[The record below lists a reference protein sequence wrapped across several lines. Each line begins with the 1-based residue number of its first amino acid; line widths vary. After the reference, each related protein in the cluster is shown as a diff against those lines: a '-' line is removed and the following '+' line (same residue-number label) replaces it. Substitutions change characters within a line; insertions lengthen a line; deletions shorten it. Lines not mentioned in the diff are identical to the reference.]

1 MSSVVVPLLD
11 LVALKGE
18 EEARR
23 ILTGFS
29 CNGLNDEVESYLK
42 DTALRHTRKNTSVTH
57 LVMTPDCS
65 ECLAYYTLAIK
76 PFAITAS
83 RLNNKQKKEM
93 RDVAKMR
100 KDALD
105 PSNKNFLI
113 SAYLIAQL
121 GRNFAAP
128 KDAHVTGRDLF
139 AIIFSQINAIRNQV
153 GGKVVFVEYEKSKP
167 KLLEFYQKHGFQEF
181 KVPSDGIDNEKLGQ
195 MFYFMND
202 ESAEGHSI
210 D

>member
-18 EEARR
+18 EETRR

-93 RDVAKMR
+93 CDVAKMR
-100 KDALD
+100 KDTLD
-105 PSNKNFLI
+105 PSNKDFLI

-167 KLLEFYQKHGFQEF
+167 KLLDFYQKHGFQEF
-181 KVPSDGIDNEKLGQ
+181 KVPSDGSDNEKLGQ
-195 MFYFMND
+195 MFFFMND
-202 ESAEGHSI
+202 ETTEDRAI
-210 D
+210 N